1 MKIVFMGTPEFSVPT
16 LEQLVKSEHSVIGVV
31 TQPDRPK
38 GRGQGLTASPI
49 KILALKSGIDV
60 LQPEKAGT
68 PEFIETLRGLQPD
81 LIVVAAYGQILK
93 QAVLD
98 IPKTFCMNLHSSL
111 LPKYRGAAPINW
123 AIINGAKESGVTT
136 MKMDKGMDT
145 GDILLM
151 EKTPITDEDNAQT
164 LHDRLAQM
172 GASLV
177 MQTIGQME
185 DGTLTFHPQDN
196 DQATHAPKL
205 KKQDGLIDWQKDATR
220 LRHLVLGLTPWPG
233 AFTFFQ
239 SKRLRLSAVET
250 VSGEDGDS
258 PGKIARVTDHG
269 IEVGTGKGRLIIT
282 HLQPEGKKSMSAK
295 SFLAGHKIIKGDV
308 FDGHPELSTPTRG
321 AHA

>member
-16 LEQLVKSEHSVIGVV
+16 LEQLVQSEHSVVGVV

-49 KILALKSGIDV
+49 KILALASGIDV
-60 LQPEKAGT
+60 LQPEKASA
-68 PEFIETLRGLQPD
+68 PEFLKTLHSLQPD
-81 LIVVAAYGQILK
+81 LIVVVAYGQILR

-123 AIINGAKESGVTT
+123 AIIEGKKESGVTT

-145 GDILLM
+145 GDILLV
-151 EKTPITDEDNAQT
+151 EKTAITGEDNAQT
-164 LHDRLAQM
+164 LHDRLSRI

-177 MQTIGQME
+177 MKTIGQME
-185 DGTLTFHPQDN
+185 DETLTFHPQDN
-196 DQATHAPKL
+196 DLATHAPKL
-205 KKQDGLIDWQKDATR
+205 KKQDGLIHWDKDAIR
-220 LRHLVLGLTPWPG
+220 LRNLVLGLTPWPG
-233 AFTFFQ
+233 AFTFFN
-239 SKRLRLSAVET
+239 SKRLRLSGVET

-258 PGKIARVTDHG
+258 PGEIARITDHG
-269 IEVGTGKGRLIIT
+269 IEVGTGKGRLVIT
-282 HLQPEGKKSMSAK
+282 HLQPEGKKRMSAS
-295 SFLAGHKIIKGDV
+295 SFLAGHKMIKGNV

-321 AHA
+321 THA

>member
-16 LEQLVKSEHSVIGVV
+16 LEQLVQSGHSVIGVV

-49 KILALKSGIDV
+49 KVLALASGIDV

-81 LIVVAAYGQILK
+81 LIVVVAYGQILK

-98 IPKTFCMNLHSSL
+98 IPRTFCMNLHSSL

-123 AIINGAKESGVTT
+123 AIIEGEKESGVTT

-151 EKTPITDEDNAQT
+151 QKTVITDEDNAQT
-164 LHDRLAQM
+164 LHDRLSKI

-177 MQTIGQME
+177 MKTIGQME
-185 DGTLTFHPQDN
+185 DRTLTFHPQDN
-196 DQATHAPKL
+196 DKATHAPKL
-205 KKQDGLIDWQKDATR
+205 KKQDGLIHWQKDAIS
-220 LRHLVLGLTPWPG
+220 LRNLVLGLTPWPG
-233 AFTFFQ
+233 AFTFFN
-239 SKRLRLSAVET
+239 SKRLRLSSVET
-250 VSGEDGDS
+250 TAGEDGDS

-269 IEVGTGKGRLIIT
+269 IEVGTGKGRLVIT
-282 HLQPEGKKSMSAK
+282 ELQPEGKKRMSAS
-295 SFLAGHKIIKGDV
+295 SFLAGHKMQKGNV

>member
-16 LEQLVKSEHSVIGVV
+16 LGQLVKSEHSVIGVV

-49 KILALKSGIDV
+49 KILALASGIDV
-60 LQPEKAGT
+60 LQPEKASA

-81 LIVVAAYGQILK
+81 LIVVVAYGQILK

-98 IPKTFCMNLHSSL
+98 IPRTFCMNLHSSL

-123 AIINGAKESGVTT
+123 AIIEGEKESGVTT

-145 GDILLM
+145 GDILLV
-151 EKTPITDEDNAQT
+151 EKTAITDEDNAQT
-164 LHDRLAQM
+164 LHDRLSRI

-177 MQTIGQME
+177 MKTIGQME
-185 DGTLTFHPQDN
+185 ERTLTFHPQDD

-205 KKQDGLIDWQKDATR
+205 KKQDGLIHWDKDAIG
-220 LRHLVLGLTPWPG
+220 LRNLVLGLTPWPG

-239 SKRLRLSAVET
+239 IQASAPVE
-250 VSGEDGDS
+250 S
-258 PGKIARVTDHG
+258 
-269 IEVGTGKGRLIIT
+269 
-282 HLQPEGKKSMSAK
+282 
-295 SFLAGHKIIKGDV
+295 
-308 FDGHPELSTPTRG
+308 
-321 AHA
+321 